1 MQDEQLQK
9 SEEAPAK
16 TANRCG
22 RQTGKHPCTRQD
34 LSAAR
39 RLQKVAI
46 NQLETAQQA
55 VKTAQQA
62 VETLQKVWL
71 QEFEARGNT
80 EEAKEAEAKVE
91 KAKQEREKAKEEVEK
106 AEQKYKEAQ
115 QKCEEAQA
123 KVQAGPAQAAGLLR
137 FCVCSCCCCRW
148 VAALLSPLCGLAA
161 LRGVGGAFGGAGL
174 GCFRFHASLVVLR
187 VLPGVGAGSEVRGE
201 GLRCSQAAVVLAYEV
216 QVTVSV
222 LVCLAT
228 LFCCDLLGSG
238 TASPTVGA
246 KQAVV

>member
-1 MQDEQLQK
+1 M
-9 SEEAPAK
+9 
-16 TANRCG
+16 
-22 RQTGKHPCTRQD
+22 
-34 LSAAR
+34 
-39 RLQKVAI
+39 AI

-55 VKTAQQA
+55 VD
-62 VETLQKVWL
+62 TLQKVWL
-71 QEFEARGNT
+71 QELEARGNT
-80 EEAKEAEAKVE
+80 EEAKEAEAKLRE
-91 KAKQEREKAKEEVEK
+91 AEAKVDK

-115 QKCEEAQA
+115 QKYEEAQA

-148 VAALLSPLCGLAA
+148 VAALPSPLCGLAA

>member
-1 MQDEQLQK
+1 MW
-9 SEEAPAK
+9 S
-16 TANRCG
+16 ANGKR
-22 RQTGKHPCTRQD
+22 TGKHPCARQD
-34 LSAAR
+34 LAAAR

-55 VKTAQQA
+55 VD
-62 VETLQKVWL
+62 TLQKVWL
-71 QEFEARGNT
+71 QELEARGNT
-80 EEAKEAEAKVE
+80 EEAKEAEAKLRE
-91 KAKQEREKAKEEVEK
+91 AEAKVDK
-106 AEQKYKEAQ
+106 AEQKYEEAQ
-115 QKCEEAQA
+115 QKYKEAQA

-148 VAALLSPLCGLAA
+148 VAALPSPLCGLAA